1 MIIGLGRI
9 CPPVWPF
16 LLTLCLI
23 FFFLPSFSPGFWHI
37 VIDSD
42 EGVMEALSGRC

>member
-1 MIIGLGRI
+1 MF
-9 CPPVWPF
+9 V
-16 LLTLCLI
+16 LLMMN
-23 FFFLPSFSPGFWHI
+23 GFWHI